1 MGRQK
6 VALAGVSLLLSL
18 FFSPLVFALEQEELS
33 CTKESLS
40 ECYEEGVNLF
50 NNKDFEGAKSLFG
63 KVITIDV
70 NYKKASVYL
79 TKCHTEI
86 AKLIIEEKLAAQ
98 KQAQKEERQIQLETK
113 KIPDPAQVLSTV
125 SKWEPRDWEQEILAK
140 RREEQRQIDAEA
152 RRQKQELMAE
162 MREQQKRLQEEAKK
176 QQREIEEKRRK
187 ELLYGKQDFSPIQ
200 TSPAPK
206 TVMASPK
213 KASTKLIE
221 KYPPAME
228 SAQEKTR
235 AIMQGDTL
243 YVSVSKVPDLD
254 KSVTVQPDGTITYP
268 LIGKIKATG
277 LTVNALTQELTEQL
291 KNYIKEPKVVVRPQ
305 QLWVL

>member
-125 SKWEPRDWEQEILAK
+125 YKWEPRDWEQEILAK

-176 QQREIEEKRRK
+176 QQQELLEKRKKDK
-187 ELLYGKQDFSPIQ
+187 E
-200 TSPAPK
+200 
-206 TVMASPK
+206 K
-213 KASTKLIE
+213 KK
-221 KYPPAME
+221 K
-228 SAQEKTR
+228 K
-235 AIMQGDTL
+235 
-243 YVSVSKVPDLD
+243 KK
-254 KSVTVQPDGTITYP
+254 KSQ
-268 LIGKIKATG
+268 KKKKKKKK
-277 LTVNALTQELTEQL
+277 
-291 KNYIKEPKVVVRPQ
+291 KN
-305 QLWVL
+305 